1 MVPRVVGSNPIS
13 HPKRKRFIEP
23 LFCFTSTSVFKKMS
37 NFAAN
42 LKSAM
47 NRNYKI
53 NLRREPEGGYT
64 VFVPSLPG
72 CITYGETV
80 DEAIDMAKEA
90 IGLYIEELEERGE
103 SVPDDSNVLEYSL
116 NMATV

>member
-1 MVPRVVGSNPIS
+1 
-13 HPKRKRFIEP
+13 
-23 LFCFTSTSVFKKMS
+23 LFSILLSGKMII
-37 NFAAN
+37 FAAN
-42 LKSAM
+42 LNTM
-47 NRNYKI
+47 NRNYRI

-90 IGLYIEELEERGE
+90 IGLYIEELEDRGE
-103 SVPDDSNVLEYSL
+103 PVPDDSNMLEYSL
-116 NMATV
+116 NLAMA